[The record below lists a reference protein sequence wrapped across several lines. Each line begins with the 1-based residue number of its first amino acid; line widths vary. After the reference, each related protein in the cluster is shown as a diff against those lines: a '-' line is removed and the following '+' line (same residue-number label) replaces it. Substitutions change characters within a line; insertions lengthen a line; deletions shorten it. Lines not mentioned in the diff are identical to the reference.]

1 MDVGHLCI
9 GTTVMISKDIYN
21 PCPYLIKCYAELLSV
36 RDATSKDHVNV
47 RGGNPNEGD
56 EESKTR
62 DASPA
67 LVLFETDRFD
77 LKPGEKKTAKVFFF
91 YYYFNRNI

>member
-1 MDVGHLCI
+1 M
-9 GTTVMISKDIYN
+9 
-21 PCPYLIKCYAELLSV
+21 

-77 LKPGEKKTAKVFFF
+77 LKPGEKKTAKVFISIIILIEI
-91 YYYFNRNI
+91 YRADL